1 MVDREARQHG
11 DEMVVV
17 GGSGDAA
24 TQTDLG
30 KELLCL
36 LAASHMTPDE
46 PTHTFHICCVLY

>member
-1 MVDREARQHG
+1 MRRW
-11 DEMVVV
+11 

-24 TQTDLG
+24 TQTVLL

-46 PTHTFHICCVLY
+46 LSHTYHICCVLY

>member
-1 MVDREARQHG
+1 M
-11 DEMVVV
+11 

-24 TQTDLG
+24 TQTVLL

-46 PTHTFHICCVLY
+46 PSHTYHICCVLY